1 MINLTQSILKD
12 IAEELEM
19 GMRAFIH
26 KETHKLIYVPDE
38 NKFDAIDF
46 EPWEEDLEHLEEYIH
61 EYFEIEKWSSHE
73 GYNMMLEFAEQLES
87 DNPLQDQLIEA
98 LNKKKPF
105 REFNFIIHDSGDFR
119 EEWFAFKSTWQQNYV
134 ERQLKDFFRTE

>member
-1 MINLTQSILKD
+1 MLKD

-26 KETHKLIYVPDE
+26 KETQQLIYVPDE
-38 NKFDAIDF
+38 NKFDALDF
-46 EPWEEDLEHLEEYIH
+46 EPWEEDLELLEENSSD
-61 EYFEIEKWSSHE
+61 YFEIEKWSSHE

-87 DNPLQDQLIEA
+87 DNPLQVQLIEA

-119 EEWFAFKSTWQQNYV
+119 EEWFAFKSTWQQNCV
-134 ERQLKDFFRTE
+134 EKQLKDLFRTE